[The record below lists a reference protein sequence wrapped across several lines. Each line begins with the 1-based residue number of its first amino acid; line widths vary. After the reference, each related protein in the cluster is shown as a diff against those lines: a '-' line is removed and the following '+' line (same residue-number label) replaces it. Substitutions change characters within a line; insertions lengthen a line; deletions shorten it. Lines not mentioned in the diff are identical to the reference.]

1 MTQKKKYLSGIAFL
15 LPSFLGVFIFV
26 LLPFADVIRRS
37 FLTAVNES
45 WVGLK
50 NYMTVFNNAAF
61 KLAAGNTIRFV
72 AICLP
77 LLIFISLV
85 IAYLLYKIIRYTQFF
100 KTAFLLPMAIPTASV
115 VLLWKLLFNANGLLN
130 GILNSFNIKAVDWM
144 NSNYAFWVLIIVYIW
159 KNIGYTIVLWMA
171 GLSSI
176 SEDVYEAA
184 RVDGAGEWK
193 IFWRITLPSL
203 LPVLYTITVLSFL
216 NSFKVFREAYLVAG
230 DYPHD
235 SMYLLQH
242 IFNNWFRDLS
252 IDKMAAGAVVVAV
265 VILILIVML
274 RKAWDKED

>member
-1 MTQKKKYLSGIAFL
+1 LTQKKKYLSGIAFL